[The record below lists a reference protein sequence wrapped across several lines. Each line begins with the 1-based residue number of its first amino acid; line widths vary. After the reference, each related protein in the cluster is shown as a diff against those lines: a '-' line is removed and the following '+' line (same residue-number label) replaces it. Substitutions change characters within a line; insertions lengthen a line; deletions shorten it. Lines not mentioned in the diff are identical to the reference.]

1 MSWAKAAARARERHA
16 GSVAG
21 RNEGRNRELP
31 TRRGASR
38 DEHIPRDVHASP
50 SDPGPTHC
58 ERCDQD
64 GRSTRRE
71 PSAASNLYVLCSGQR
86 GTVLELSEIK
96 DTLNTIWHVQPAP
109 DSGILSTLK
118 ARFMSLA
125 VVLGIGFLL
134 LVSLVISAVLAV
146 LNGFFGPLFPS
157 PWLIQVWH
165 MVHCVVSLGVITL
178 LFAMLYRFLPD
189 TEVPWRDVG
198 IGVGITAL
206 LFVLSKFLIGLYLA
220 KSSIGSV
227 YGPAGSLVLLLAWI
241 YYASLVFL
249 FGAEFAAVYAHRHGS
264 RATRDGAAHHRAWRE
279 PAGGAPLERRVTRT
293 AMYHG
298 PQES

>member
-1 MSWAKAAARARERHA
+1 
-16 GSVAG
+16 V
-21 RNEGRNRELP
+21 
-31 TRRGASR
+31 
-38 DEHIPRDVHASP
+38 
-50 SDPGPTHC
+50 
-58 ERCDQD
+58 
-64 GRSTRRE
+64 
-71 PSAASNLYVLCSGQR
+71 
-86 GTVLELSEIK
+86 
-96 DTLNTIWHVQPAP
+96 
-109 DSGILSTLK
+109 
-118 ARFMSLA
+118 
-125 VVLGIGFLL
+125 
-134 LVSLVISAVLAV
+134 
-146 LNGFFGPLFPS
+146 
-157 PWLIQVWH
+157 
-165 MVHCVVSLGVITL
+165 

-189 TEVPWRDVG
+189 PEVPWRDVG
-198 IGVGITAL
+198 IGAGITAL

-264 RATRDGAAHHRAWRE
+264 RAIRDGAAHHRAWRE